1 MALEITGKLI
11 SKLSLLT
18 GTSKSGNNWQKQEFV
33 IETLDQYPKKVCAQL
48 WGDKTDQLSQFE
60 IGSTLKVSFDVESR
74 EFNGKWYTDL
84 RAWKIESATTQPT
97 VQPPASTM
105 QQPIAAAV
113 PSASAPAQQAVNE
126 LPPIAEGYAT
136 QNTVMSND
144 DDLPF

>member
-84 RAWKIESATTQPT
+84 RAWKIEPATTQPT
-97 VQPPASTM
+97 VQQPASTM
-105 QQPIAAAV
+105 QQPIAAAT
-113 PSASAPAQQAVNE
+113 PAASTQQVVNE
-126 LPPIAEGYAT
+126 LPPIAAAPAA
-136 QNTVMSND
+136 QDLSMSGD